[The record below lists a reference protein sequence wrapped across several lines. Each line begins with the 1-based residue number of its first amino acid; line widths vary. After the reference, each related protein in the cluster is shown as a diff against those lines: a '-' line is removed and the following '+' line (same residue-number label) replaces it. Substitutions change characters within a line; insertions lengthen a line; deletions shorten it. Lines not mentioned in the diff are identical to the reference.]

1 MDEAKEKDE
10 ANEKDEAKEKE
21 ETFINEFPELESTIV
36 QEKSVRLL
44 NYSLMI
50 IQQNKIWKLK
60 EFEDQ
65 IIQNKV
71 KLKEQ
76 SLLNKQIT
84 KLEEEKKN
92 SIFCA
97 MRQDEVKNGLNIQSL
112 FLKRIKKDKIK
123 SRAIYSFI
131 LDDKRFIS

>member
-60 EFEDQ
+60 EIEDQ

-76 SLLNKQIT
+76 SLLNDQIR
-84 KLEEEKKN
+84 KLEEENKN
-92 SIFCA
+92 KMICP
-97 MRQDEVKNGLNIQSL
+97 MRQDEVKNGLNIQPL

-123 SRAIYSFI
+123 SSAIYSFI
-131 LDDKRFIS
+131 LDDKRFIN